1 MFVYE
6 KYPKLADYLIPMR
19 HQNVLYRSHLHACLE
34 THICLEGEV
43 TVTIA
48 GVPHVIGP
56 QQAVMIPPHTVHSYH
71 TEKSSESRTILI
83 SATLIPDFSSLLQ
96 EYQPSRYWFHLDS
109 ALVQQLITFYESDRN
124 YFSGKALLY
133 GICDAFLANNPLTK
147 QKQTSVELPMQLLTY
162 LQTHFQEP
170 ITLKDLTD
178 CTNYSYYYVSKQL
191 KQHFGLT
198 FTQLLAEYRISFSQQ
213 MLEQHR
219 CSIAEVAM
227 LSGFGSIRS
236 FNRVFH
242 QITGM
247 TPKQYQQNVEHLTDT
262 VPVDVSRWPLP

>member
-6 KYPKLADYLIPMR
+6 KYPKLADYLIPMQ
-19 HQNVLYRSHLHACLE
+19 HQNVCYRSHLHACLE
-34 THICLEGEV
+34 THICLDGEV

-48 GVPHVIGP
+48 GVPYTIGP
-56 QQAVMIPPHTVHSYH
+56 HQAVMIPPHMVHSYH
-71 TEKSSESRTILI
+71 TERNSASRTILI
-83 SATLIPDFSSLLQ
+83 SPTLIPDFVNLLK
-96 EYQPSRYWFHLDS
+96 EFQPSRYWFALDF
-109 ALVQQLITFYESDRN
+109 ALIQQLLDFYESDRN

-133 GICDAFLANNPLTK
+133 GICNAFLTDNPLT
-147 QKQTSVELPMQLLTY
+147 QQDRTPVELPMQLLSY
-162 LQTHFQEP
+162 LQTHFREP

-191 KQHFGLT
+191 KQYFGLT

-213 MLEQHR
+213 MLEQR
-219 CSIAEVAM
+219 NCSIAEVAM
-227 LSGFGSIRS
+227 QSGFGSIRS

-247 TPKQYQQNVEHLTDT
+247 TPKQYQQSLEHLRDT
-262 VPVDVSRWPLP
+262 VPVDFSRWSLP